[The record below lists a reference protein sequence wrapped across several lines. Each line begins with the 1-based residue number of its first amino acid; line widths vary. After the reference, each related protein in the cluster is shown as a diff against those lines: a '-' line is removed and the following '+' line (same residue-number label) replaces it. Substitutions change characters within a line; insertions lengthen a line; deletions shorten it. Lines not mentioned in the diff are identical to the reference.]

1 MSFRQRWRSSLVLLL
16 MSVCWEAFAAKPVAN
31 FSPQGQNTIVPP
43 GCHLHAVWM
52 QGEFTEG
59 PAPMAN
65 GNILFSDIGNRIM
78 RFGPTSGTTTVFRN
92 PSGKANGLMYD
103 PQGQLIACEG
113 AGPGG
118 GRRISI
124 TALDGKVRTLAD
136 SYEGKRFNSP
146 NDLAITKTGNVYFTD
161 PRYLGDEPRELDFE
175 GVFLVEPK
183 GTVKLATRNVEKP
196 NGILV
201 APDQKTVYVADHNS
215 DPAGAHSLLAFDIG
229 PDGTLGNKRVLFDFG
244 PDKRG
249 IDGMT
254 LDEQGHI
261 YATAGS
267 GEEAGVYVFDPQGA
281 PIAFLPTIGDP
292 TNCVFGVG
300 KWANRLYVTSAGL
313 PPERGASQKYGLY
326 YCELKIPGYHV
337 YPPAMP

>member
-1 MSFRQRWRSSLVLLL
+1 MCPRRLPRLASLVVCTLVVLLPA
-16 MSVCWEAFAAKPVAN
+16 VATAQVAN
-31 FSPQGQNTIVPP
+31 FKPHGQGKIIPPNTNLVR
-43 GCHLHAVWM
+43 AWSR
-52 QGEFTEG
+52 GEFTEG

-78 RFGPTSGTTTVFRN
+78 RFGPTSETTTVFRS
-92 PSGKANGLMYD
+92 PSGKANGLMFD

-124 TALDGKVRTLAD
+124 TTLDGKVRTLAD

-161 PRYLGDEPRELDFE
+161 PRYIGDEPRELDFE
-175 GVFLVEPK
+175 GAFLVEPD
-183 GTVKLATRNVEKP
+183 GTVKLATRDVEKP

-201 APDQKTVYVADHNS
+201 APDQSIVYVADNNS
-215 DPAGAHSLLAFDIG
+215 DPAGAHTLLAFDVA
-229 PDGTLGNKRVLFDFG
+229 PDGTLENKRVLFDFG
-244 PDKRG
+244 PNKRG

-254 LDEQGHI
+254 LDNQGNI

-267 GEEAGVYVFDPQGA
+267 G
-281 PIAFLPTIGDP
+281 
-292 TNCVFGVG
+292 
-300 KWANRLYVTSAGL
+300 S
-313 PPERGASQKYGLY
+313 
-326 YCELKIPGYHV
+326 
-337 YPPAMP
+337 